1 LAEERR
7 GRVSKTVS
15 PTAPEVERS
24 VLSLMLQYAA
34 ARAVCSEALEEDDFS
49 VDAHRVLFGVLKK
62 MAEANEP
69 VDVML
74 TADRLKSDGLLDRA
88 GGVAALAEIQG
99 WEASEFATEGYVK
112 KLKEKGLTRK
122 LIGIGTWMTEE
133 GYKPGLA
140 PHEYAEEAER
150 LLFETVHKST
160 RKGAEPLDTILQKVV
175 NKVHDLTENRH
186 EFTGIPSGFYDLDD
200 MLFGFQKSD
209 LLILAA
215 RPAMGKTSLALNFL
229 LEAGNRGHKAAFFS
243 LEMPKEQLAMR
254 LLAVQSGVDLF
265 KIMRG
270 RLLEEEFSEVVKRA
284 GEMRDLKLYIDDTPA
299 LTVNSLMSR
308 ARRLASE
315 YGLDLIMIDYLQL
328 MRGSTPTNSRE
339 QEISE
344 ISRSLKGL
352 AKELQV
358 PVIALS
364 QLNRALEAR
373 KDRRP
378 MLSDLRESGAIEQD
392 ADIVL
397 FIYRDEI
404 YNKDTTKEPGVA
416 EIIVAKHR
424 NGGTGTVKLG
434 FEGDKTRFYNRV
446 EDDSFQA

>member
-1 LAEERR
+1 MADERR
-7 GRVSKTVS
+7 QRVAKTVS

-24 VLSLMLQYAA
+24 VLSLMLQYPS
-34 ARAVCSEALEEDDFS
+34 ARAVISEALDEDDFS

-62 MAEANEP
+62 MADANEP

-74 TADRLKSDGLLDRA
+74 AADRLKSDGLLDRA
-88 GGVAALAEIQG
+88 GGVAALAEVQG
-99 WEASEFATEGYVK
+99 WEASEFATEGYVR
-112 KLKEKGLTRK
+112 KLKEKSLVRK
-122 LIGIGTWMTEE
+122 LIGVGTWMSEE

-150 LLFETVHKST
+150 LLFETVHSSS
-160 RKGAEPLDTILQKVV
+160 RKGAEPLSTILQKVI
-175 NKVHDLTENRH
+175 NKVTDLTENRR

-229 LEAGNRGHKAAFFS
+229 LEAGLRGHKAAFFS

-254 LLAVQSGVDLF
+254 LLAVNSGVDLF

-270 RLLEEEFSEVVKRA
+270 RLLEDELSEVVRHA
-284 GEMRDLKLYIDDTPA
+284 GALRDLPLFIDDTPA
-299 LTVNSLMSR
+299 LTVNGLMSR
-308 ARRLASE
+308 ARRMASE
-315 YGLDLIMIDYLQL
+315 HGLDLMMIDYLQL
-328 MRGSTPTNSRE
+328 MRGSAATNSRE

-352 AKELQV
+352 AKELDV

-373 KDRRP
+373 RDRRP

-397 FIYRDEI
+397 FIYRDEV
-404 YNKDTTKEPGVA
+404 YNEDSKEPGVA
-416 EIIVAKHR
+416 EVIVAKHR

-434 FEGDKTRFYNRV
+434 FEGEKTRFYNRV
-446 EDDSFQA
+446 DEGGFGA

>member
-1 LAEERR
+1 VADERR

-24 VLSLMLQYAA
+24 ALSLMLQYPS
-34 ARAVCSEALEEDDFS
+34 ARAVCAEALDEDDFS
-49 VDAHRVLFGVLKK
+49 VDAHRVIFGALKK
-62 MAEANEP
+62 MADANEP

-74 TADRLKSDGLLDRA
+74 AADRLKSEGLLDRA
-88 GGVAALAEIQG
+88 GGVTALAEIQG
-99 WEASEFATEGYVK
+99 WEASEFATEGYVR
-112 KLKEKGLTRK
+112 KLKEKSLTRK
-122 LIGIGTWMTEE
+122 LIGVGTWMSEE

-140 PHEYAEEAER
+140 PYEYAEEAER
-150 LLFETVHKST
+150 LLFETVHKSS

-175 NKVHDLTENRH
+175 NKVSDLTENRR
-186 EFTGIPSGFYDLDD
+186 EFTGVPSGFYDLDD

-254 LLAVQSGVDLF
+254 LLAVESGVDLF

-270 RLLEEEFSEVVKRA
+270 RLQADELSEVVARA
-284 GEMRDLKLYIDDTPA
+284 GAMRNLPIYIDDTPA
-299 LTVNSLMSR
+299 LTVNGLMSR
-308 ARRLASE
+308 SRRLASE
-315 YGLDLIMIDYLQL
+315 YGLELIMVDYLQL
-328 MRGSTPTNSRE
+328 MRGSAQTNSRE

-344 ISRSLKGL
+344 ISRSLKAL
-352 AKELQV
+352 AKELEI

-364 QLNRALEAR
+364 QLNRSLESR

-404 YNKDTTKEPGVA
+404 YDENTKEKGVA

-424 NGGTGTVKLG
+424 NGATGTAKLG
-434 FEGDKTRFYNRV
+434 FEGEKTRFYNRV
-446 EDDSFQA
+446 EDDSFAS

>member
-1 LAEERR
+1 MSDERR
-7 GRVSKTVS
+7 GRVAKTVS

-24 VLSLMLQYAA
+24 VLSLMLQYVTS
-34 ARAVCSEALEEDDFS
+34 RAVCAEALEPDDFS
-49 VDAHRVLFGVLKK
+49 VDGHRVLFDVLKK

-74 TADRLKSDGLLDRA
+74 AADRLKGEGLLDRA

-99 WEASEFATEGYVK
+99 WEASEFATEGYVR
-112 KLKEKGLTRK
+112 KLKEKSLTRK
-122 LIGIGTWMTEE
+122 LIGVGQWMSEE

-140 PHEYAEEAER
+140 PHEFAEEAER
-150 LLFETVHKST
+150 LVFETVHQST
-160 RKGAEPLDTILQKVV
+160 RKGAEPLSTILQGVI
-175 NKVHDLTENRH
+175 NKVSDLHENRH

-229 LEAGNRGHKAAFFS
+229 LEAGNKGHKAAFFS

-254 LLAVQSGVDLF
+254 LLSINSGIDLF

-270 RLLEEEFSEVVKRA
+270 RLLDEELSEVVKHASALR
-284 GEMRDLKLYIDDTPA
+284 ELPIYIDDTA
-299 LTVNSLMSR
+299 AITVNGLASR

-315 YGLDLIMIDYLQL
+315 HGLDLIMVDYLQL

-344 ISRSLKGL
+344 ISRSMKAL

-373 KDRRP
+373 RDRRP

-392 ADIVL
+392 ADIVI
-397 FIYRDEI
+397 FIYRDEV
-404 YNKDTTKEPGVA
+404 YNKDDTKEPGVA

-424 NGGTGTVKLG
+424 NGGIGTVKLG
-434 FEGDKTRFYNRV
+434 FEGEKTRFYNRV
-446 EDDSFQA
+446 DEGSFGS

>member
-1 LAEERR
+1 VPEERR

-24 VLSLMLQYAA
+24 VLSLMLQYPS
-34 ARAVCSEALEEDDFS
+34 ARAVVAESLDGDDFS
-49 VDAHRVLFGVLKK
+49 VDAHRVLFEVLKK
-62 MAEANEP
+62 MADANEAI
-69 VDVML
+69 DVML
-74 TADRLKSDGLLDRA
+74 AADRLKSEGLLDRA
-88 GGVAALAEIQG
+88 GGVAALAEVQG
-99 WEASEFATEGYVK
+99 WEASEFATEGYVR
-112 KLKEKGLTRK
+112 KLKEKSLVRK
-122 LIGIGTWMTEE
+122 LIGVGTWMSEE

-150 LLFETVHKST
+150 LLFETVHKSA
-160 RKGAEPLDTILQKVV
+160 RKGAEPLSTILQKVI
-175 NKVHDLTENRH
+175 NKVSDLAEHRR

-229 LEAGNRGHKAAFFS
+229 LEAGHRGFKAAFFS

-254 LLAVQSGVDLF
+254 LLAVQSGVDLG

-270 RLLEEEFSEVVKRA
+270 HVSQEELSEVVRHA
-284 GEMRDLKLYIDDTPA
+284 GALRDLPLYIDDTA
-299 LTVNSLMSR
+299 AMTVNGLMSR

-315 YGLDLIMIDYLQL
+315 HGLDLVMIDYLQL
-328 MRGSTPTNSRE
+328 MRGSAATTSRE

-344 ISRSLKGL
+344 ISRSLKAL
-352 AKELQV
+352 AKELDL

-373 KDRRP
+373 RDRRP
-378 MLSDLRESGAIEQD
+378 QLSDLRESGAIEQD
-392 ADIVL
+392 ADIVM
-397 FIYRDEI
+397 FIYRDEV
-404 YNKDTTKEPGVA
+404 YDPESKEPGVA
-416 EIIVAKHR
+416 EVIVAKHR
-424 NGGTGTVKLG
+424 NGGIGTVKLG
-434 FEGDKTRFYNRV
+434 FEGEKTRFYNRV
-446 EDDSFQA
+446 EGDAFGA